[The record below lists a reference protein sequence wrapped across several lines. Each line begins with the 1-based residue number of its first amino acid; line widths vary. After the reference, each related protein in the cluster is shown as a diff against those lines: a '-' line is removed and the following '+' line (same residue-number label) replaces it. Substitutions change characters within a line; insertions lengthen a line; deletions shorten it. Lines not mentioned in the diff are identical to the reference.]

1 MNWIIFD
8 GGIHGVGKSAVCK
21 SITDKQDDLHYYSS
35 SELINWE
42 NSKDKEVIDVQGNQ
56 DILVQALESLL
67 DEIGTNSILLDGH
80 FWLLTCSGCIQEV
93 PLSTFI
99 NMNPSLIIVIS
110 ADEEVV
116 KNRLKT
122 RDNKDYDID
131 FLREF
136 QSCEKEYAKQ
146 VASVLKLP
154 CFILT
159 ADESDLLLDI
169 IKPYIWASI
178 F

>member
-1 MNWIIFD
+1 M
-8 GGIHGVGKSAVCK
+8 
-21 SITDKQDDLHYYSS
+21 HYYSS

-80 FWLLTCSGCIQEV
+80 FCLLTCSGCIQEV

-110 ADEEVV
+110 AYEEVV
-116 KNRLKT
+116 KIGSRQETT
-122 RDNKDYDID
+122 RIMTSFFYVNFKAAKKNTRNKLHLY
-131 FLREF
+131 
-136 QSCEKEYAKQ
+136 
-146 VASVLKLP
+146 
-154 CFILT
+154 
-159 ADESDLLLDI
+159 
-169 IKPYIWASI
+169 
-178 F
+178 

>member
-1 MNWIIFD
+1 MNRIVFV

-21 SITDKQDDLHYYSS
+21 SITDKRDDLHYYSS

-42 NSKDKEVIDVQGNQ
+42 NSKDKEVVDIQGNQ
-56 DILVQALESLL
+56 DILVQALESL
-67 DEIGTNSILLDGH
+67 DEIETNSILLDGH
-80 FWLLTCSGCIQEV
+80 FCLLTCSGCIQEV

-116 KNRLKT
+116 RNRLKT

-131 FLREF
+131 LLREF
-136 QSCEKEYAKQ
+136 QSREKEYAKQ
-146 VASVLKLP
+146 VASVLKVP

-169 IKPYIWASI
+169 IKPYI
-178 F
+178 

>member
-1 MNWIIFD
+1 MR
-8 GGIHGVGKSAVCK
+8 
-21 SITDKQDDLHYYSS
+21 
-35 SELINWE
+35 ELINWE
-42 NSKDKEVIDVQGNQ
+42 NSKDKEVIDLQGNQ

-80 FWLLTCSGCIQEV
+80 FCLLTCSGCIQEV

-169 IKPYIWASI
+169 INPYI
-178 F
+178 

>member
-1 MNWIIFD
+1 MI
-8 GGIHGVGKSAVCK
+8 
-21 SITDKQDDLHYYSS
+21 DL
-35 SELINWE
+35 
-42 NSKDKEVIDVQGNQ
+42 QGNQ

-80 FWLLTCSGCIQEV
+80 FCLLTCSGCIQEV

-122 RDNKDYDID
+122 RDNKIM
-131 FLREF
+131 
-136 QSCEKEYAKQ
+136 
-146 VASVLKLP
+146 
-154 CFILT
+154 T
-159 ADESDLLLDI
+159 
-169 IKPYIWASI
+169 SI
-178 F
+178 FYVNFKAAKKNTRNKLHLY

>member
-1 MNWIIFD
+1 MNRIVFV
-8 GGIHGVGKSAVCK
+8 GGIYGVGKSAVCK

-35 SELINWE
+35 SELINWR
-42 NSKDKEVIDVQGNQ
+42 NSKDKEVDDVQGNQ
-56 DILVQALESLL
+56 DILVQALELL

-80 FWLLTCSGCIQEV
+80 FCLLTCSGCIQEV

-116 KNRLKT
+116 RNRLKT
-122 RDNKDYDID
+122 RDNKDYNID

-136 QSCEKEYAKQ
+136 QSREKEYAKQ
-146 VASVLKLP
+146 VASVLKVP
-154 CFILT
+154 YFILT

-169 IKPYIWASI
+169 ITPYI
-178 F
+178 

>member
-1 MNWIIFD
+1 MF
-8 GGIHGVGKSAVCK
+8 
-21 SITDKQDDLHYYSS
+21 
-35 SELINWE
+35 
-42 NSKDKEVIDVQGNQ
+42 DVQGNQ
-56 DILVQALESLL
+56 DILVQALESL
-67 DEIGTNSILLDGH
+67 DEIETNSILLDGH
-80 FWLLTCSGCIQEV
+80 FCLLTCSGCIQEV

-116 KNRLKT
+116 RNRLKT

-131 FLREF
+131 LLREF
-136 QSCEKEYAKQ
+136 QSREKEYAKQ
-146 VASVLKLP
+146 VASVLKVP

-169 IKPYIWASI
+169 IKPYI
-178 F
+178 